1 MFFSEKWI
9 QSYFVFAILIGA
21 SLFLYGFFPLIGYSS
36 NERAE
41 SYNLPDYIDDIP

>member
-21 SLFLYGFFPLIGYSS
+21 SLFLYGFFPLSYTS

-41 SYNLPDYIDDIP
+41 SFDLPDFIDDIP